1 MRKFATLL
9 VASLVLVQPVSAQQ
23 SASPENVP
31 LEAFA
36 QLPRMQD
43 PMLSPDGTHL
53 AYIRSI
59 RGRGHLVIQ
68 ELFKENAKSAVI
80 PPAETTDFSWL
91 HWANNDRLVFGA
103 AAMRKSGSVETIR
116 TRLFAVDKDGNNTKH
131 IIKPA
136 VGKRTGSN
144 MRSGYPPAQIQDD
157 VVHWL
162 PDEPNHILVSLD
174 GDHNGADEIRRVNI
188 SNGNFTIVQPDQ
200 RGIQS
205 WLTDHDGVPRLGW
218 GFRDDKFRVVSR
230 TGDVGWKTDTEASW
244 RDAGYFPQG
253 FSDVPDVAYMLGP
266 DRNGFEVISTMN
278 VVTNEFL
285 ENVMSREGIDV
296 GGLIYDP
303 YTLQPVGVHI
313 TEHQREYHY
322 FDKTLAA
329 IQTAIDK
336 VLPDTIN
343 HIASTSEDRR
353 KVLVFASSDVDAGAY
368 MFLDRDK
375 GTLDFVDELMPGLV
389 PELMSPVEPV
399 SYEAR
404 DGLTIPAYLIV
415 PRNAE
420 PTNLKTI
427 ILPHGGPASRDDKS
441 FWFLSQFLA
450 SRGYAVFK
458 PNFRGSTGYGRV
470 FEFAGRKEW
479 GGKMQEDVTD
489 GVQWLIDEGIAD
501 PDNICI
507 VGWSYG
513 GYSAAMGAV
522 QTPDLYQCAAS
533 INGVLN
539 LPRLIAD
546 DKKYIGGSVWSRH
559 MGIEDEHSMTVSP
572 YQQAEHIR
580 IPMLIIQAKDDARV
594 HLDQGKTMARR
605 LERQKKAVTYVE
617 VDHGGHSMTNTAA
630 RREILMALET
640 FLAENLGGD

>member
-1 MRKFATLL
+1 MKNFATLL
-9 VASLVLVQPVSAQQ
+9 VASLILVQPGSAQQ
-23 SASPENVP
+23 SANPADIP

-36 QLPRMQD
+36 QLPNMRGS
-43 PMLSPDGTHL
+43 MLSPDGAYL
-53 AYIRSI
+53 AYLRTM
-59 RGRGHLVIQ
+59 RGRGHLVIR
-68 ELFKENAKSAVI
+68 ELFKEDGHAAII
-80 PPAETTDFSWL
+80 PPAKTTDFDWL
-91 HWANNDRLVFGA
+91 RWANNDRLVYGVSA
-103 AAMRKSGSVETIR
+103 TRKRGRVETVE
-116 TRLFAVDKDGNNTKH
+116 TRLLAVDKDGSNWNN
-131 IIKPA
+131 IIRPTR
-136 VGKRTGSN
+136 GR
-144 MRSGYPPAQIQDD
+144 RSPFNLPSAYEPAQIQDD

-162 PDEPNHILVSLD
+162 SDEPNHILVSMD
-174 GDHNGADEIRRVNI
+174 GDHNSAAEIRRVNI
-188 SNGNFTIVQPDQ
+188 NNGNFTIAQPDHK
-200 RGIQS
+200 GIQN

-218 GFRDDKFRVVSR
+218 GFRNNKLKVMSR
-230 TGDVGWKTDTEASW
+230 TGDVGWKTDTDAFW
-244 RDAGYFPQG
+244 HDAGYFPQG

-266 DRNGFEVISTMN
+266 DRNGFEVIRTMN

-285 ENVMSREGIDV
+285 ENVMSREGVDV

-303 YTLQPVGVHI
+303 YTLRPVGVHI

-329 IQTAIDK
+329 IQTEIDE
-336 VLPDTIN
+336 VLPDTVN
-343 HIASTSEDRR
+343 YIASTSEHRR
-353 KVLVFASSDVDAGAY
+353 KVLVLSSSDVDAGVY
-368 MFLDRDK
+368 TLLDRDK
-375 GTLDFVDELMPGLV
+375 GTLDFVGKLMPGLA

-399 SYEAR
+399 SYAAR

-415 PRNAE
+415 PKDIEAA
-420 PTNLKTI
+420 NLKTI
-427 ILPHGGPASRDDKS
+427 ILPHGGPAARDDQS

-450 SRGYAVFK
+450 SRGYAVFQ

-470 FEFAGRKEW
+470 FEHAGRNEW

-539 LPRLIAD
+539 LPKQIAD

-559 MGIEDEHSMTVSP
+559 VGAGNEHPKTVSP
-572 YQQAEHIR
+572 YHQAEHIR

-605 LERQKKAVTYVE
+605 LKRQKKAVTYVE
-617 VDHGGHSMTNTAA
+617 VDLGGHSMTNSAA
-630 RREILMALET
+630 RMEILAALDA
-640 FLAENLGGD
+640 FLATNLGRN